1 MDEIDAQGRQFLID
15 RPPLTKGRLSVF
27 REIENGNQ
35 GSDLW
40 FPRLSI
46 TIRRAGSD
54 ESCCWR
60 WTTHSLPIDPEEPPP
75 YGEDVLLEKPF
86 ELEEPIKSPRGLE
99 TVFLLEPGATRR
111 GQVKKFSAALYLFAE
126 SLEDRGVQIGVI
138 DFTEGLKST
147 DVPLYFRVNF
157 PW

>member
-15 RPPLTKGRLSVF
+15 RPALTKGRLSVY

-46 TIRRAGSD
+46 TIKRAGSD
-54 ESCCWR
+54 DTCWR
-60 WTTHSLPIDPEEPPP
+60 WTTHSLPIDLEEPPP
-75 YGEDVLLEKPF
+75 YGEDALLEKPF
-86 ELEEPIKSPRGLE
+86 ELEEPIKTPRGLE
-99 TVFLLEPGATRR
+99 TVFLIEPGATKH
-111 GQVKKFSAALYLFAE
+111 GQVKKFSAALYLFPE
-126 SLEDRGVQIGVI
+126 SLENRGVQIGVI

-147 DVPLYFRVNF
+147 GVPLYFRVNF